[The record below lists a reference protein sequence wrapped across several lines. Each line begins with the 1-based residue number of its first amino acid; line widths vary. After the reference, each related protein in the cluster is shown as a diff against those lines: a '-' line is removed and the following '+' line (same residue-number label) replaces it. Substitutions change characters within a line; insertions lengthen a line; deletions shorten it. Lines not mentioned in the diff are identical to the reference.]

1 MKVPRLLVLTDRA
14 QLPPGRSLPET
25 VAACARGGAT
35 CVVMREIDLSHE
47 ARAALAAELT
57 RIPDLVLI
65 TARTWFPGASAVH
78 LSAAQS
84 AAGAGDAPFHGNSC
98 HDEAEVRRAVTAG
111 ASYVTVSPA
120 ARSDSKPGYGP
131 PLEVSGVR
139 RLAASAEGMPVFAL
153 GGVDPGN
160 ARSFL
165 DAGAH
170 GVAVMGLL
178 MRADDPSAMTERL
191 IAEMSR

>member
-1 MKVPRLLVLTDRA
+1 MKIPRLLVLTDRA

-25 VAACARGGAT
+25 VADCARGGAT

-78 LSAAQS
+78 LCAAQS
-84 AAGAGDAPFHGNSC
+84 AADAGGAPFHGNSC
-98 HDEAEVRRAVTAG
+98 HDEAEVRRALTAG

-131 PLEVSGVR
+131 PLGVSGVR
-139 RLAASAEGMPVFAL
+139 RLAAFAEGMPVFAL

-170 GVAVMGLL
+170 GVAVMGSL
-178 MRADDPSAMTERL
+178 MRADDPAAMTERL